1 MPKKIPIEKL
11 VSFETK
17 KSVHIN
23 LSRDAHSGLK
33 IACIG
38 RNLSIQEVLDEFAQ
52 LVAADHPD
60 AISIIDDL
68 ALKKRNKVIRE
79 LSQSDADSIFS
90 LIEMTNP
97 LARDES

>member
-1 MPKKIPIEKL
+1 MAKKIPIEKL

-23 LSRDAHSGLK
+23 LTRDAHTGLK
-33 IACIG
+33 IACMS

-52 LVAADHPD
+52 LVTAENPD
-60 AISIIDDL
+60 AINMINDL

-79 LSQSDADSIFS
+79 LTKSDAESIFS
-90 LIEMTNP
+90 LIEVSNP
-97 LARDES
+97 LSRDKN

>member
-1 MPKKIPIEKL
+1 MSKKIPIEKL

-23 LSRDAHSGLK
+23 LSRDAHTGLK
-33 IACIG
+33 MACIG

-52 LVAADHPD
+52 LVTAEHPD
-60 AISIIDDL
+60 ALGIMDDL
-68 ALKKRNKVIRE
+68 AIKKRNKVIRE

-97 LARDES
+97 LARDEN